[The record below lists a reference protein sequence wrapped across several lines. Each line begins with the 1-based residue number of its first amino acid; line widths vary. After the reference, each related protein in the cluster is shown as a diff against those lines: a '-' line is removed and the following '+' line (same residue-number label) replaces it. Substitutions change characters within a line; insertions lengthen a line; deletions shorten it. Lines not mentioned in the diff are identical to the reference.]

1 MTKTLNQRSYTLR
14 AQADSESMT
23 RTESLLGKEYLVVPV
38 VALVEGVVQGMN
50 STVPELAL
58 AEEFGRV
65 PEGWD
70 GRPVVM
76 NHPVL
81 NGSPVAA
88 NSPKALD
95 AFFMGFMF
103 NTRVEDSKLKTEAW
117 IDLARVEEVGGEF
130 QSTVERIQNG
140 TIVEVSTGLFTGIE
154 EVSGRFNNRDYGG
167 VWRNVVPD
175 HLAFLSEGTIG
186 ACSIDD
192 GCGTPRIN
200 AANLKIHASAIS
212 WQECGCSHG
221 AKEMPTENEPKV
233 EVAAEGITVEATA
246 VEPTTTIKANAAGE
260 IPSFNFARFALN
272 SYPDTMLSS
281 DVQKLLADALSLVRP
296 NTYTYILGFTQNQV
310 IYEMYDYSTEKYS
323 TFRQDFSIGEDKSV
337 TLGSNLESVVV
348 TLDVTPLKVTKDSP
362 KANSGEEAM
371 STEVKDTSVSSETV
385 VVTEAAVVAVAN
397 AVTPTIKSLAQYI
410 AEAPAE
416 IQSVLNSGIKMH
428 NEKKAAI
435 IKGLKSTNRCR
446 IDDARLN
453 AMALE
458 DLEALAELAAV
469 PTYEGA
475 NPSGLT
481 LVDNASEVPPMPALI
496 PAKA

>member
-1 MTKTLNQRSYTLR
+1 MTKTLNQRSYALR
-14 AQADSESMT
+14 AQADSEGVI

-58 AEEFGRV
+58 AEEFGRI

-76 NHPVL
+76 NHPVI

-88 NSPKALD
+88 NSPKALE

-130 QSTVERIQNG
+130 QSTIDRIQDG
-140 TIVEVSTGLFTGIE
+140 TTVEVSTGLFTGIE
-154 EVSGRFNNRDYGG
+154 EVTGRFNNRDYGG
-167 VWRNVVPD
+167 IWRNVVPD

-221 AKEMPTENEPKV
+221 AKEMPTEPKTG
-233 EVAAEGITVEATA
+233 AAITVEADGIVATT
-246 VEPTTTIKANAAGE
+246 EPTTNAIKANAAGVV
-260 IPSFNFARFALN
+260 PSFDFSRFALN
-272 SYPDTMLSS
+272 AYPNTMMST

-296 NTYTYILGFTQNQV
+296 NTYTYILGFTQDQFV
-310 IYEMYDYSTEKYS
+310 YETYDYGSEKYF
-323 TFRQDFSIGEDKSV
+323 TFRQDFTIGEDKSV
-337 TLGSNLESVVV
+337 TLGSNIEAVVV
-348 TLDVTPLKVTKDSP
+348 TMDVTPRSVAKDVP

-371 STEVKDTSVSSETV
+371 STEVKDAPVSSETV
-385 VVTEAAVVAVAN
+385 AVTEAATVVVAN
-397 AVTPTIKSLAQYI
+397 AATPVKSLAQYI

-428 NEKKAAI
+428 NEKKATI

-446 IDDARLN
+446 IDDTRLN